1 MAAEVESMFSTR
13 VKPWHGLGKIVQD
26 APTSEE
32 AIRLAGLDWEVAQE
46 EMFTANGVKVPDAY
60 ANVRTSDNSV
70 LGVVGNRY
78 EIVQNSEA
86 FSFTDALLGEGV
98 RYETAGSL
106 KDGKVIWLLAKLP
119 EEYKILGDPVET
131 YLTFTNSFDGSGAI
145 KVAVS
150 GVRVV
155 CANTLNACLKQAK
168 RTWSARHTG
177 SINSKMEQARE
188 TLQFAT
194 TYMETL
200 NTQMEEAYKVKLDD
214 DKLGKMIDNLIPIPE
229 DVTERK
235 KNNLKDIRMDI
246 LFRYAEAPDLKDREQ
261 TGARF
266 IQAVA
271 DTTSHMAP
279 KRLTQNYQQNFFGRM
294 IDGNDLLDRAVE
306 LVRVAA

>member
-1 MAAEVESMFSTR
+1 MAAAVESMFSVR
-13 VKPWHGLGKIVQD
+13 QVPWHGLGKVVQD

-32 AIRLAGLDWEVAQE
+32 AIKLAGLDWDVAQE
-46 EMFTANGVKVPDAY
+46 EMYTANGAKVPDAF

-86 FSFTDALLGEGV
+86 FSFTDELLGEGV

-106 KDGKVIWLLAKLP
+106 KNGKVIWLLAKLP

-131 YLTFTNSFDGSGAI
+131 FLTFTNSFDGSGAI

-155 CANTLNACLKQAK
+155 CANTLNACLKQAR

-177 SINSKMEQARE
+177 SIGAKMDQARE

-194 TYMETL
+194 TYMESL
-200 NTQMEEAYKVKLDD
+200 NRFMEDAYKVKLND
-214 DKLGKMIDNLIPIPE
+214 DKLGSMIDNLIPVPE
-229 DVTERK
+229 GITDRK
-235 KNNLKDIRMDI
+235 KKNLEEIRMDI
-246 LFRYAEAPDLKDREQ
+246 LFRYAEAPDLKDREE

-271 DTTSHMAP
+271 DTTSHMRP